1 MKPKGTLIQMDI
13 PLVARNLRKSFD
25 SHEVPVEVL
34 KGVDLEIQA
43 GEFIALVGPSGC
55 GKSTLLNILGLAER
69 ATSGDVV
76 LGGVSTQTAS
86 DVALQQLRRSKLGY
100 VFQNFNLLSTL
111 SVVENVMVPLIL
123 NGDAVDVAHAAAE
136 ELLRSVSLAHRLNAM
151 PYSLSGGEMQRV
163 AIARAVVHKPVV
175 ILADEPTGSLD
186 SQSGEQVL
194 ELLSELT
201 RKGTSIF
208 MATHSEAA
216 LKRCSRVLRMKDG
229 VLER

>member
-1 MKPKGTLIQMDI
+1 MDLPI
-13 PLVARNLRKSFD
+13 VARHLRKTFD
-25 SHEVPVEVL
+25 SGGVPVEVL
-34 KGVDLEIQA
+34 RGVDLEVRS
-43 GEFIALVGPSGC
+43 GEFTALVGPSGC

-69 ATSGDVV
+69 ATSGDV
-76 LGGVSTQTAS
+76 LIGGVSTQTATEAS
-86 DVALQQLRRSKLGY
+86 LQALRRSKLGY

-123 NGDAVDVAHAAAE
+123 NKVEVDIAQGEAE
-136 ELLRSVSLAHRLNAM
+136 EVLREIGLGHRLTAM
-151 PYSLSGGEMQRV
+151 PYSLSGGESQRV

-186 SQSGEQVL
+186 SQSGEVVL
-194 ELLSELT
+194 ELLSNLT
-201 RKGTSIF
+201 SKGTAIF

-229 VLER
+229 GLER

>member
-1 MKPKGTLIQMDI
+1 MDI
-13 PLVARNLRKSFD
+13 PVVARKLTKSFD
-25 SHEVPVEVL
+25 SGGVPVEVL
-34 KGVDLEIQA
+34 KGVDLEVHV
-43 GEFIALVGPSGC
+43 GEFTALVGPSGC

-69 ATSGDVV
+69 ATSGDVEI
-76 LGGVSTQTAS
+76 GGVSTQRATDAS
-86 DVALQQLRRSKLGY
+86 LQMLRRSKLGY

-111 SVVENVMVPLIL
+111 SAIENVMVPLIL
-123 NGDAVDVAHAAAE
+123 NGGSVDSAHE
-136 ELLRSVSLAHRLNAM
+136 EAQKVLRGVGLGHRLTAM

-194 ELLSELT
+194 ELLSDLT
-201 RKGTSIF
+201 RNGTSIF
-208 MATHSEAA
+208 MATHSEVA

-229 VLER
+229 FLER